1 MQTGKKLFITSAAL
15 ATLTAAA
22 SSNSTSSGSVPSSC
36 TIKNVATSQSDL
48 DSLSSCSTIVGTLTI
63 GEDLENPSLSN
74 VQEIQGSLNVT
85 GSSNIVSFAAA
96 DLETITQ
103 NLDMID
109 LTSILTIS
117 LPKLTTVDTI
127 NLEALPVVN
136 SVVLTALDSANN
148 VIISDTNLE
157 SLAGFENLEDVN
169 TFDINNNGNL
179 VSIIS
184 TLKTVSNSLEITYN
198 GDDCEIAFDDL
209 QWANNI
215 TIRDA
220 SSVSFDSLKNVNS
233 SIGFINNDIGSLK
246 LNNVSSVGGSLVV
259 VGNDNLSSISFPE
272 LETIGGALV
281 VANNSILT
289 NISSFP
295 QLTKINGA
303 LDVVGPFASFSLP
316 KLTSVKGGADVETN
330 QSNFSCDALKNLQK
344 KGAIQGDNFV
354 CKAGSSSTSVKLSAT
369 SSDGSATGSATATD
383 SSSASATGSSSA
395 SSSSK
400 ASKSKGGAINNNAAM
415 GTFFGGLA
423 AVAVALL

>member
-1 MQTGKKLFITSAAL
+1 MQAGKKLFITSAAL

-22 SSNSTSSGSVPSSC
+22 SNSTSSASVPSSC
-36 TIKNVATSQSDL
+36 TVKNVATAQSDL
-48 DSLSSCSTIVGTLTI
+48 DNLSSCSTIVGTLTI
-63 GEDLENPSLSN
+63 GDDLENPTLSN
-74 VQEIQGSLNVT
+74 VQEIQGTLNVT
-85 GSSNIVSFAAA
+85 GSSNIVSFSAE
-96 DLETITQ
+96 DLETITE

-117 LPKLTTVDTI
+117 LPKLSTVGTI

-157 SLAGFENLEDVN
+157 SLSGFENLENVN

-209 QWANNI
+209 KWANNI

-220 SSVSFDSLKNVNS
+220 SSVSFDSLNNVNS

-246 LNNVSSVGGSLVV
+246 LDNMTTIGGSLVV
-259 VGNDNLSSISFPE
+259 VGNDNLTSVSFPE

-281 VANNSILT
+281 VANNSILK

-303 LDVVGPFASFSLP
+303 LDIVGPFSSFSLP

-330 QSNFSCDALKNLQK
+330 QSNFSCDALKSLQK
-344 KGAIQGDNFV
+344 KGGIQGDNFV
-354 CKAGSSSTSVKLSAT
+354 CKAGSSSTSVKLSST

-383 SSSASATGSSSA
+383 SSSASATDSSSA
-395 SSSSK
+395 SSTSSK
-400 ASKSKGGAINNNAAM
+400 TSKSKGGAVNNNAAM